1 MPAFVVRTHGA
12 LWNAWSKSGVLLI
25 SYSPGMSEPGGGK
38 LKGVGSG
45 SKPWPLFQVCRV
57 CVSTCPQIL
66 PSRASWKVWY
76 WKHKDFMPMFMWQPC
91 FEHLLCARHCV
102 GDKDM
107 NKGGSFGVTEKH
119 HSVGALRR
127 PLPRCQGRLP
137 GGGSLHWILTK
148 EGKSARTEGWR
159 PSCG

>member
-1 MPAFVVRTHGA
+1 MVPDEMLGA
-12 LWNAWSKSGVLLI
+12 SLVFCS
-25 SYSPGMSEPGGGK
+25 
-38 LKGVGSG
+38 
-45 SKPWPLFQVCRV
+45 
-57 CVSTCPQIL
+57 
-66 PSRASWKVWY
+66 SRAALACQNPEEVSWRDLGQVLSHDPFSKYAECVWAHVLRSCRAGHHGKFGIE
-76 WKHKDFMPMFMWQPC
+76 KHKDFMPMFMWQPC
-91 FEHLLCARHCV
+91 FEHLLCVRHCA

-148 EGKSARTEGWR
+148 EGKSARIEGWR